1 MNRTTM
7 SIGQRIVA
15 LLQQEGVTAIFSQGD
30 ISTRD
35 VLLHAQRQGLHIVGP
50 RHEAATIGMA
60 MGYYAATGKPQA
72 AFGAMGPGVANL
84 LPAAVTAAREHV
96 PVIIFGARR
105 QHGVANAVRRG
116 AWLSA
121 PMLPLFAQICKFA
134 ALINHPAEVDEIVQQ
149 AFRCALSGTPGPVYI
164 EYDAMMHIESWAFA
178 PLVPPSRYRAGPQAA
193 SAAAI
198 DAAVARLRAARSPI
212 VIGGEA
218 VQHARC
224 RDAFVRLCE
233 TLGCPVLTTFGG
245 AGLMAAAHP
254 QWLLLQSQAAEEAI
268 GQSDLLLSVGT
279 CLPEMAY
286 YGRLGPF
293 AHDDEGRQVIALDTD
308 AAAIGINRPVDL
320 AVVGDLGLSIGQLTE
335 ALGPARPA
343 QPALARW
350 RQMLA
355 DETRANLESIPVGIP
370 AGRGIHPS
378 RLMLEARRAVPDD
391 TTIVLDGGLTIFYQ
405 LAFFEKR
412 GADFIYGANYSHLG
426 SGLPQAVGVQLA
438 QGRERPVCLITGDG
452 ALGFHFM
459 ELETAVRHRLPLV
472 VIVNDDHALGAEM
485 AAHMQHIGHPIEVS
499 FTPARYDL
507 MLQAIGGHGEY
518 VEQVDDIAPAI
529 QRAFASGKTALV
541 QVVTDPDASH
551 RDVHPYANARRA
563 WLRADLED
571 KYGSA

>member
-1 MNRTTM
+1 MNRSTM
-7 SIGQRIVA
+7 SIGQRFVA
-15 LLQQEGVTAIFSQGD
+15 LLQQEGVEAVFSQGD
-30 ISTRD
+30 ITTRD
-35 VLLHAQRQGLHIVGP
+35 VLLHAQRQGLHTVGP
-50 RHEAATIGMA
+50 RHEAATIFMA

-105 QHGVANAVRRG
+105 PHGVANAVRRG
-116 AWLSA
+116 TWLSA

-134 ALINHPAEVDEIVQQ
+134 ALINHPAEVDEVLQQ
-149 AFRCALSGTPGPVYI
+149 AFRSALSGTPGPVYI
-164 EYDAMMHIESWAFA
+164 EYDAMMHTESWDFP

-198 DAAVARLRAARSPI
+198 EAAAARLRSARAPI

-245 AGLMAAAHP
+245 SGLMAAAHP
-254 QWLLLQSQAAEEAI
+254 QWLLLQSAVAEEAI
-268 GQSDLLLSVGT
+268 AESDLLLSVGT

-293 AHDDEGRQVIALDTD
+293 ARNDAGRQVIALDAD
-308 AAAIGINRPVDL
+308 VAAIGINRPVDL
-320 AVVGDLGLSIGQLTE
+320 AVIGDLASSIEQLTG
-335 ALGPARPA
+335 ALGPARPLP
-343 QPALARW
+343 PALPRW
-350 RQMLA
+350 RQRLA
-355 DETRANLESIPVGIP
+355 DETRANIESIP
-370 AGRGIHPS
+370 AARGIHPS
-378 RLMLEARRAVPDD
+378 RLMLEARQAVPDD
-391 TTIVLDGGLTIFYQ
+391 TTVVLDGGLTIFYQ

-412 GADFIYGANYSHLG
+412 GADFVYGANYSHLG

-438 QGRERPVCLITGDG
+438 QGRGRPACLITGDG

-459 ELETAVRHRLPLV
+459 ELETAVRHGLPLV

-499 FTPARYDL
+499 FTPARYDR

-518 VEQVDDIAPAI
+518 VERIEDIQPAI
-529 QRAFASGKTALV
+529 RRAFASGKTALV

-551 RDVHPYANARRA
+551 LHVHPYANARRA